1 MPNDVDYMK
10 VKSTGFPDDTL
21 TIQRNKD
28 LGFYKGDDGA
38 PSTVIVQAGLLA
50 NGVTTCT
57 VNADKHG
64 ANNVTY
70 EVVGANGDYTVS
82 KPAGLTADK
91 SSGTIK
97 VNG

>member
-1 MPNDVDYMK
+1 MPKETKYMK
-10 VKSTGFPDDTL
+10 VSSTGFPDEAL
-21 TIQRNKD
+21 KIQRDKD
-28 LGFYKGDDGA
+28 LGFYKGDDDA
-38 PSTVIVQAGLLA
+38 PSTVTVPSTLLA

-57 VNADKHG
+57 VNADKNG
-64 ANNVTY
+64 TNNVTY

-97 VNG
+97 VDG